1 MRPPNKMRFQTTIT
15 WVILMSGLL
24 TAKGSFI
31 EIATNNLGYF
41 TNFSIGLS
49 IGSGFHD
56 FGKSPVCF
64 VELSNN
70 RIGNF
75 ARNQTNQD
83 YFLNMPRENLFAIEL
98 LDASGKPVGKTD
110 SGSQFG
116 LPLTD
121 KQVTDWY
128 NKSISH
134 ANPRRS
140 ATLIAILPHEALP
153 VGFFSI
159 PEMFDIKE
167 AGEYTLHV
175 RMRLI
180 MNMQFVWLPEATSK
194 VQIRP
199 EDILPPPG
207 QTNTPAR

>member
-24 TAKGSFI
+24 TAKGSFV

-41 TNFSIGLS
+41 TNFSSSVKIDYPYPTRTP
-49 IGSGFHD
+49 ICY
-56 FGKSPVCF
+56 VN
-64 VELSNN
+64 LSNN
-70 RIGNF
+70 RIGDF
-75 ARNQTNQD
+75 ARNQTNND

-98 LDASGKPVGKTD
+98 LDASGKPVGKTA

-128 NKSISH
+128 NKAMNH
-134 ANPRRS
+134 TNPRRS
-140 ATLIAILPHEALP
+140 ATLIAILPHNTLP
-153 VGFFSI
+153 VGFFNI
-159 PEMFDIKE
+159 PEMFEIKE

-180 MNMQFVWLPEATSK
+180 KRSLFVWLPEATSK